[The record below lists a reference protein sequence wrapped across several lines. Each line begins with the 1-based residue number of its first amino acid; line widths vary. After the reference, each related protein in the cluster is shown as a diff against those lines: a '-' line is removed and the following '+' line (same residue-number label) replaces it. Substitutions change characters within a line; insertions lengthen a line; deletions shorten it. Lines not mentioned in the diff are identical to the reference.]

1 MSDRGLLATEFV
13 EAHFDQLNL
22 FQGAGLVDVM
32 NCPDGLVVQL
42 LKWPRAHA
50 VLRQVNNRRKRVTK
64 YVMGNS

>member
-22 FQGAGLVDVM
+22 FQGAGLVDAM

-42 LKWPRAHA
+42 LKWPSLPVVQTLSFDRLKTGANA
-50 VLRQVNNRRKRVTK
+50 
-64 YVMGNS
+64 